1 MQEVRITSP
10 APRDIWW
17 QLVESDPLCFAYQ
30 TPTGIDAICAAH
42 DALDESRLYEFADG
56 RRLLLPLYRSRRTP
70 AMLSALRTP
79 KIGGV
84 LSSHPLRTIDLQS
97 ILADLAGLPYL
108 RRIVRPTALQATQWI
123 DAAPRNA
130 SSTECN
136 SHLIELGRDFSDVW
150 QNTFNGQAR
159 RGVRKAEKA
168 GLTIEDGDASTLLMP
183 FYRLLERSIE
193 RWAKERG
200 EPLLL
205 ARWRARGSNSLNSL
219 QQTFGTFGDACRIWL
234 ASLDGQP
241 AAAIIVLFGRNA
253 HYTRGAMDKDL
264 AGPSRASFLLQKL
277 AIEEAC
283 ARGCRYYHM
292 GETGTSES
300 LARFKRH
307 FGARLYQYPEYRF
320 ERLRLSRWEARLRNL
335 ARALL
340 GKRR

>member
-17 QLVESDPLCFAYQ
+17 QLVESDPFCFAYQ

-42 DALDESRLYEFADG
+42 DARDESRLYEFADG

-70 AMLSALRTP
+70 TMLSALRTP

-84 LSSHPLRTIDLQS
+84 LASHPLQTTDVRY
-97 ILADLAGLPYL
+97 ILTDLAGLPYL
-108 RRIVRPTALQATQWI
+108 RRIVRPTALQAEQWT
-123 DAAPRNA
+123 DADPPDAIRR
-130 SSTECN
+130 ECR
-136 SHLIELGRDFSDVW
+136 SHVIELGNDFSEVW
-150 QNTFNGQAR
+150 QKKFNAQAR
-159 RGVRKAEKA
+159 RAVRKAEKSV
-168 GLTIEDGDASTLLMP
+168 LQVEQGDAKTLLTP
-183 FYRLLERSIE
+183 FYGLLERSIE
-193 RWAKERG
+193 RWANERG

-205 ARWRARGSNSLNSL
+205 ARWRARKSNSVNSL
-219 QQTFGTFGDACRIWL
+219 RNTFGTFGNTCRIWL
-234 ASLDGQP
+234 ASVDGEP
-241 AAAIIVLFGRNA
+241 AAAIVVLFGRNA
-253 HYTRGAMDKDL
+253 HYTRGAMDKEL

-300 LARFKRH
+300 LARFKGH

-320 ERLRLSRWEARLRNL
+320 ERLGLSKWEARLRTVVK
-335 ARALL
+335 ALL
-340 GKRR
+340 GRRR